1 MKLLQRKNSA
11 YAADLSGLKPKMSE
25 SSEDAKKSTIKKI
38 LTRLNSTTSG
48 SIEEQY
54 KLAIA
59 YIDQYKLFE
68 WDTDKTK
75 EKGGHSDDLPTSKD
89 NQVINAV
96 QQELGK
102 LFKKISDKLLGTEFK
117 LEVISA
123 GDDFILLV
131 KLPKGRCYCEPI
143 YPDLVVVGDS
153 VPAWIYS
160 QEYVEAY
167 AAAEKDVL
175 KAYGLST
182 AASEEEAALEAANEA
197 IEDFKDKQFEAWCID
212 YGIDYNT
219 EEEKAEALKQYEA
232 AAAKNEYNYFV
243 NGIYLPDE
251 SSRSTY
257 QALQTKRNLAL
268 KDNTNAATSY
278 TQAQYNTA
286 LKATAQTIQER
297 EGSWNQD
304 TGTYISTASPDTIDI
319 IGSQVTPAG
328 STATIAAGDNSGT
341 EIDQR
346 VENAVRWAERIA
358 ADNTKGYA
366 YGAAGP
372 DNYDCSGFVWKAFQE
387 GGGFNIPDRSD
398 ASFEKA
404 GFQKIAFPGTDK
416 LIRGDILLRDSTS
429 EHEGI
434 YIGNGQHAAAHSASF
449 PKDEQIDI
457 SPVNTNWNRIMRF
470 PTPSAPST
478 VSNDLST
485 LTLIGD
491 SIFSENKNILKQYLP
506 TAHIEAKNSQQI
518 QWGYEK
524 ALELQKTNKLGS
536 VVVIELGTNA
546 GITNGNKEYAQKL
559 IDLLGRSRS
568 VYWLTVYCKDSQSEE
583 ECNQYINSLP
593 SSHSNIKVIDWHSLA
608 SQHTEWIADNYHP
621 TSTGAEEMA
630 KLIKSVIGD

>member
-1 MKLLQRKNSA
+1 M
-11 YAADLSGLKPKMSE
+11 
-25 SSEDAKKSTIKKI
+25 
-38 LTRLNSTTSG
+38 
-48 SIEEQY
+48 
-54 KLAIA
+54 
-59 YIDQYKLFE
+59 
-68 WDTDKTK
+68 
-75 EKGGHSDDLPTSKD
+75 
-89 NQVINAV
+89 
-96 QQELGK
+96 
-102 LFKKISDKLLGTEFK
+102 
-117 LEVISA
+117 
-123 GDDFILLV
+123 
-131 KLPKGRCYCEPI
+131 
-143 YPDLVVVGDS
+143 
-153 VPAWIYS
+153 
-160 QEYVEAY
+160 
-167 AAAEKDVL
+167 
-175 KAYGLST
+175 
-182 AASEEEAALEAANEA
+182 
-197 IEDFKDKQFEAWCID
+197 
-212 YGIDYNT
+212 
-219 EEEKAEALKQYEA
+219 
-232 AAAKNEYNYFV
+232 

-457 SPVNTNWNRIMRF
+457 PIPEPGPVDY
-470 PTPSAPST
+470 TPIIDPNADTIT
-478 VSNDLST
+478 VTGVCKTYKGRRVVNKASLFIKKGEIVGLLGPNGAGKTTTFYMVVGLVKPDEGHVFYNDKDITKLAMYQRARV
-485 LTLIGD
+485 GVG
-491 SIFSENKNILKQYLP
+491 YLP
-506 TAHIEAKNSQQI
+506 QEASVFRKLTVKENINIILEGINISEKERKQRLESLLEDLDIGRLSDSLGYALSGGERRRVEIARALAAEPSFILLDEPFAGVDPIAVNDI
-518 QWGYEK
+518 QSIVLK
-524 ALELQKTNKLGS
+524 LQKEKGLGILITDHNVRETLAIVDRAYIMNTGTILVSGTAQS
-536 VVVIELGTNA
+536 VAQDPIARKYYLGD
-546 GITNGNKEYAQKL
+546 KFRLDRVEKY
-559 IDLLGRSRS
+559 
-568 VYWLTVYCKDSQSEE
+568 TV
-583 ECNQYINSLP
+583 
-593 SSHSNIKVIDWHSLA
+593 
-608 SQHTEWIADNYHP
+608 
-621 TSTGAEEMA
+621 
-630 KLIKSVIGD
+630 